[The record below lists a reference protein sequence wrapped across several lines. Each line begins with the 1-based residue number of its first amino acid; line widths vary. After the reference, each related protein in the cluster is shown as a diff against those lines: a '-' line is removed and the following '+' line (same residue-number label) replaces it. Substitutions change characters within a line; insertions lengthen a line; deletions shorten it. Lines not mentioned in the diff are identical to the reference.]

1 MIEVKNKLCGS
12 ISTKER
18 LNSKLNIGIERLYP
32 ELEDLTVIPSIEEQH
47 FKSEKYGYNDVI
59 VKEIET
65 EELSIIPSTENQIN
79 EGLFNKVTVVGDS
92 DLIPKNIKKG
102 TTIFNVEGSL
112 EALDTSDANATA
124 GDIALGKT
132 AYVKGEKII
141 GSLEVGD
148 YNAEIDTSIGTSFSV
163 QNCITKINK
172 LDTSNCTSITFSGCV
187 NLETIPQIDISRV
200 TNLSSMFY
208 NCKKITT
215 IPQIDTSNV
224 TIMNSMFKSCINL
237 KNIPQMNTSHV
248 TTMNSMF
255 ADCSSLQ
262 EIKAL
267 NLQSATNIAN
277 IFGNCTSIENIE
289 LLNTGKVTAF
299 NQAFYA
305 CSSLK
310 SLNELNCENVTS
322 LYNIFIG
329 CSSLSDFGGLKNIGK
344 SFTQT
349 SNNYYNYEIRIF
361 LSPLTH
367 ESLMNII
374 NNLYDL
380 NLTYN
385 VAGGGTLYTQNL
397 ALGNDNIAKL
407 TAEEIAIATNK
418 GWNIS

>member
-1 MIEVKNKLCGS
+1 MIEVKNKLCGNIS
-12 ISTKER
+12 IKER
-18 LNSKLNIGIERLYP
+18 LSSKLNVGIEKQYP
-32 ELEDLTVIPSIEEQH
+32 ELDDLTIIPSMEEQH
-47 FKSEKYGYNDVI
+47 FKSEKYGYDEVE
-59 VKEIET
+59 VKAIPS

-79 EGLFNKVTVVGDS
+79 EGLFNKITVVGDS

-124 GDIALGKT
+124 RDIALGKT

-141 GSLEVGD
+141 GSLVVGD

-172 LDTSNCTSITFSGCV
+172 LDTSNCTSITFSGCI
-187 NLETIPQIDISRV
+187 NLETIPQIDISRA

-224 TIMNSMFKSCINL
+224 T
-237 KNIPQMNTSHV
+237 
-248 TTMNSMF
+248 TMNSMF

-267 NLQSATNIAN
+267 NLQSTTNISN
-277 IFGNCTSIENIE
+277 IFSNCTSIENIE
-289 LLNTGKVTAF
+289 LLNTGKVKAF

-349 SNNYYNYEIRIF
+349 SNNYYNYEIRI
-361 LSPLTH
+361 LSSPLTH
-367 ESLMNII
+367 DSLMNII

-380 NLTYN
+380 NLTYD
-385 VAGGGTLYTQNL
+385 VANGGTLYTQSL
-397 ALGNDNIAKL
+397 ILGNDNIAKL